1 MEVFSLNKTIKRI
14 VALGTGAA
22 MLGATVLGAMAAAD
36 LSAYPKPIVDA
47 GKFNGLIVVGSKAIA
62 SDVVGSIEIAT
73 SLQAANTVTK
83 TLSGTTETVVEG
95 GQKIESSS
103 TKLYLEHNLYGAKA
117 TFTKSEFPTL
127 LKPVTITDDEGT
139 EYTYDTLIKNPEG
152 FAPTFGTPGDLE
164 SPILYLETASTP
176 VITVEM
182 TFNKKINFSEVTGK
196 EFEIFGK
203 TYTISDL
210 ASEVTATLL
219 TLYSTALDQTFEA
232 GSAETTVTVGGKE
245 VKVTVI
251 GVSTGT
257 AGTATIKVNGET
269 KSVES
274 GHSYTLGGQK
284 IYVKDVMAY
293 DQPIGGGAVR
303 LFLGSDKIQ
312 IDATDNIVK
321 KISSTG
327 GETEIEG
334 VSYTGDDFDALSE
347 MSFTITPSLM
357 DPEVEYVDK
366 EFVEPL
372 FGAFKYQFTG
382 ANPALESAERGTIK
396 IQPDGTTKIKVA
408 FTNRDGQAVTVSP
421 IKYDGLVPDA
431 FGYEISGKTLQV
443 TNTAIADEEYF
454 ILNVDGYT
462 YILQLKDIDATDGV
476 TLRNFVTGDPLV
488 QIIKSGH
495 ATFSFHGNDVIFD
508 VVETTSI
515 DLSADETATIGSVF
529 YTADGA
535 GITMDLGTESLAPT
549 ITVEETAD
557 ALTWMTFSAAAELHD
572 STIVSTWS
580 YDTEVKSDDT
590 DVTLEQ
596 FGETDNYAGL
606 TAYGTYVKHNSDTY
620 VTELRYYED
629 ITNYGVYVA
638 PVGATT
644 TTGGSNTYQEMQK
657 IEVGAAVLDTEVADY
672 TAQNLIVVGGPC
684 ANTVA
689 ASLMGNPADC
699 AAGFE
704 QGKAII
710 KLFENNGKVA
720 VLVAGYSDM
729 DTRRASR
736 VLAGYT
742 KYSLSGAEMQVVGTS
757 LTDITV
763 SKPATV

>member
-95 GQKIESSS
+95 GQKIETSS
-103 TKLYLEHNLYGAKA
+103 TKLYLGDHLQDVKA

-139 EYTYDTLIKNPEG
+139 EYTYDTLIRNPNG
-152 FAPTFGTPGDLE
+152 LAPAFGTPGDLE
-164 SPILYLETASTP
+164 SPILYLNTVDQA
-176 VITVEM
+176 ITVEM
-182 TFNKKINFSEVTGK
+182 TFNKEINFSEVTGK

-203 TYTISDL
+203 TYTISDS
-210 ASEVTATLL
+210 ASEVTADIL

-232 GSAETTVTVGGKE
+232 GAAETTVTVGGKE

-257 AGTATIKVNGET
+257 AGTATIKINTET
-269 KSVES
+269 KSVET

-303 LFLGSDKIQ
+303 LFLGSDKIE
-312 IDATDNIVK
+312 IDATDNEVK
-321 KISSTG
+321 RITASGGST
-327 GETEIEG
+327 TIDG
-334 VSYTGDDFDALSE
+334 VEYTGDAFDALTE
-347 MSFTITPSLM
+347 MSFTFTPSLF

-366 EFVEPL
+366 ELVEPL

-382 ANPALESAERGTIK
+382 ANPALEGTERGK
-396 IQPDGTTKIKVA
+396 IEIRPDGTTKIKVA

-421 IKYDGLVPDA
+421 IKYA
-431 FGYEISGKTLQV
+431 SATNFTYEIGGKTLKTTDV
-443 TNTAIADEEYF
+443 NVSENEYF

-462 YILQLKDIDATDGV
+462 YILQLRKIDTDPAEV
-476 TLRNFVTGDPLV
+476 TLRNAVTTDELV
-488 QIIKSGH
+488 KSIDGSDH
-495 ATFSFHGNDVIFD
+495 ATFSFHGNEVQFE
-508 VVETTSI
+508 VGTTINLNSGG
-515 DLSADETATIGSVF
+515 TIEPVF
-529 YTADGA
+529 YTKDGA
-535 GITMDLGTESLAPT
+535 SITMDLSNNAAPV
-549 ITVEETAD
+549 ITVEEAD
-557 ALTWMTFSAAAELHD
+557 ESALTWMTFSDAAKAAD
-572 STIVSTWS
+572 STIVSTWE
-580 YDTEVKSDDT
+580 YDTEVKSAT
-590 DVTLEQ
+590 PTSAGVSLEQ

-606 TAYGTYVKHNSDTY
+606 TEYGTYIKFNDQTY

-638 PVGATT
+638 PTGATT